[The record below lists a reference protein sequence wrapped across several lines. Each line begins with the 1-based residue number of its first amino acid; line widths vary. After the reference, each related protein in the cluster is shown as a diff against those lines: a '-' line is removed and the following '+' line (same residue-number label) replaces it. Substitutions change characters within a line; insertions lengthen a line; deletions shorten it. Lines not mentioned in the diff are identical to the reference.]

1 MTTAFRQLHDFAQAG
16 GTVLF
21 GTDVGYV
28 TDYSVQDEYEFMS
41 KAGLS
46 FKQILTSLTTAPAAK
61 FKLSAKTGVV
71 AAGMDADIVVLKGD
85 PAADIRQFDN
95 VAYTILQGK
104 IIFAAR

>member
-1 MTTAFRQLHDFAQAG
+1 MTTAFRQLHDFAQTG